1 MKLRRNLNNWIT
13 GGLALAAASAAM
25 PAMAQTSV
33 TIYGVLDEA
42 MVYSSN
48 QNGPHNIYM
57 RSGNLSA
64 SKLGFKGTE
73 DLGGGLR
80 ALFTLENGFNADDGS
95 LASSGVLFNRQS
107 FVGLASNNGG
117 TVLFG
122 RQYTPYFLYVGAIGP
137 TSVLTGATGA
147 HPGDVD
153 GLDTTVRI
161 SNAVTYIS
169 PTFGGAQVSAL
180 YGFGETAG
188 SASTG
193 NTYSLAAKWDVSAW
207 NFALGYQRLRNG
219 SGAATT
225 WNSTASGSYSVSAV
239 NTGYSSSNNVVMIAG
254 AARYNVGDWMFGAN
268 LSTAQYNP
276 GAGSLFTQKAKFNT
290 VGVIS
295 TYQVSPAVALGAGYS
310 YTRANAANGISNAA
324 AYQQIALQQT
334 YALSKRTAF
343 YFLEAYQ
350 LAKGQTLSAAG
361 AIINAA
367 PAVGDSQN
375 STPSNGRNQTV
386 VMVGIRHFF

>member
-1 MKLRRNLNNWIT
+1 MKLRRNWVM
-13 GGLALAAASAAM
+13 GGMAIAAAGAAM
-25 PAMAQTSV
+25 PVMAQSSV
-33 TIYGVLDEA
+33 TIYGAVDEA
-42 MVYSSN
+42 MVYTSN

-64 SKLGFKGTE
+64 SKIGFKGAE
-73 DLGGGLR
+73 DLGGGLQGV
-80 ALFTLENGFNADDGS
+80 FTLENGFNADDGS
-95 LASSGVLFNRQS
+95 MSSAGVLFNRQS
-107 FVGLASNNGG
+107 FVGLSSNSAG
-117 TVLFG
+117 TVLAG
-122 RQYTPYFLYVGAIGP
+122 RQYTPYFQYVGAIGP

-161 SNAVTYIS
+161 SNSVTYIS

-188 SASTG
+188 AVSTG
-193 NTYSLAAKWDVSAW
+193 NTYSLAAKWDINAW
-207 NFALGYQRLRNG
+207 NFAVGYQRLRNG
-219 SGAATT
+219 SGSAST
-225 WNSTASGSYSVSAV
+225 WNSTASGSFAVSPI
-239 NTGYSSSNNVVMIAG
+239 NTGYSSANNVTMLAG
-254 AARYNVGDWMFGAN
+254 ALRYTFGQWMVGAN

-276 GAGSLFTQKAKFNT
+276 GTGSLFTQKAKFNT
-290 VGVIS
+290 AGVIG
-295 TYQVSPAVALGAGYS
+295 TYQASPALALAAGYS
-310 YTRANAANGISNAA
+310 YTRANAANGITNAA
-324 AYQQIALQQT
+324 AYQQVALQQT

-350 LAKGQTLSAAG
+350 LAKGQTLNASG
-361 AIINAA
+361 AIINAV